1 MSGPS
6 VLALRLHVVVAV
18 GLEMAVEMVVVVMV
32 TPDPRVVRGSV
43 AVPDSPLLSSVCWLL
58 SAPPSQLAGTPAAS
72 PAPLVILI
80 SVSQSVSVVTG
91 SGEHTPVTVL
101 HTTTLPHTYRHTDI
115 QRLM

>member
-43 AVPDSPLLSSVCWLL
+43 AVPDSPLLSSPLL
-58 SAPPSQLAGTPAAS
+58 SMLVVVSSTIPAGRDTSRVTGTTCYPHQRQ
-72 PAPLVILI
+72 
-80 SVSQSVSVVTG
+80 SVSQCCHRQWGTRSS
-91 SGEHTPVTVL
+91 P
-101 HTTTLPHTYRHTDI
+101 
-115 QRLM
+115 